1 MYDTANIKQ
10 HMAVI
15 DCDGRHVGTVDRVR
29 GRRIHLMS
37 EDAFEGARAHI
48 DTDLVDRIENDRLVL
63 RQGAQPEMSDV
74 EVASASEYHHTADSP
89 LAPARDNQP
98 LFGTSGTGTGMGGSG
113 AGEH

>member
-10 HMAVI
+10 HMAVC
-15 DCDGRHVGTVDRVR
+15 DCDGRQIGTVHQVR

-37 EDAFEGARAHI
+37 EDAFDGARAHI
-48 DTDLVDRIENDRLVL
+48 DTDLVDRIEDDRLIL
-63 RQGAQPEMSDV
+63 RQGAQPVMTEAQIAA
-74 EVASASEYHHTADSP
+74 ASQYHRTADSP
-89 LAPARDNQP
+89 LATTRDNQP